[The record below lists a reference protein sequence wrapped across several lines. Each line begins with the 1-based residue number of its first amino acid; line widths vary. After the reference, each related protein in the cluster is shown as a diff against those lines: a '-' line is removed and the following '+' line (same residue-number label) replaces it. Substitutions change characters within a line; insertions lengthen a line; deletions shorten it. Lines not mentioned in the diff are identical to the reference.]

1 MHRTR
6 EQDGDSLPRK
16 PDGVEVAIKIMQAND
31 EEELRGRR
39 REFDIL
45 STLLGDSNVQA
56 DFAFLYA
63 FGHTMHLYNAFQCIL
78 YVATGKVVDTSEEP
92 PLAALAI
99 QCCWYVRLLALVSDA
114 TF

>member
-1 MHRTR
+1 MFFHSTC
-6 EQDGDSLPRK
+6 QDGDSLPRK

-56 DFAFLYA
+56 DFAFLHA
-63 FGHTMHLYNAFQCIL
+63 FGHTMHLMHFNAFCTL
-78 YVATGKVVDTSEEP
+78 
-92 PLAALAI
+92 ALAKLWT
-99 QCCWYVRLLALVSDA
+99 QAKNPPSLP
-114 TF
+114 